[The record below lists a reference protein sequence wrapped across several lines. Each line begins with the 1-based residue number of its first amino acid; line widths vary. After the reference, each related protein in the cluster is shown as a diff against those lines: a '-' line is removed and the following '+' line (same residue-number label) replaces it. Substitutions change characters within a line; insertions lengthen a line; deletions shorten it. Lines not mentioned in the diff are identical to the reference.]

1 MSRHGRTVPVEFY
14 HRFTRDA
21 CALADRIAGGRIISI
36 LEGTSMLDP
45 SRQTR
50 AFADHSEKEGTV
62 TEHSSVAPLR
72 TLRGLLGWKLIL
84 PVIGGH
90 RTP

>member
-21 CALADRIAGGRIISI
+21 CALADRIAGGRIISL
-36 LEGTSMLDP
+36 LEGTLLDP
-45 SRQTR
+45 TYPMELPV
-50 AFADHSEKEGTV
+50 DHSGQEDTA
-62 TEHSSVAPLR
+62 TEHSSAALLH
-72 TLRGLLGWKLIL
+72 TLRDSLTLKLGL

-90 RTP
+90 RMF